1 VVPENVQIRG
11 ATMAD
16 AAGVAALVNK
26 VELAQIG
33 MAVYTPAS
41 LEQEWGDHG
50 DALGS
55 NVRIVEIDGRLA
67 GFVDMHPDPESRE
80 FYFEGYVSPNFTGRG
95 IGTHLIE
102 IAEEAAAA
110 LARRVGQPVTLTTNV
125 GSAAVAAVLER
136 RGYEPGRHDL
146 GMFLDLD
153 GRRPE
158 VTLPPGVS
166 IRPFVDG
173 RDEQLMWD
181 IMRAGFGDDW
191 DGTEDAGE
199 WLRSHQN
206 EAVYDPALWFFARAG
221 NQVIGAV
228 QARHQWR
235 AQADT
240 GWLKNLAVLPE
251 WRHRGIGR
259 AMLMH
264 AAALF
269 HDRGKKQM
277 VLGTFA
283 DNPTDAV
290 QFYLHLG
297 MRLGAESF
305 DCSRQIS
312 PPQRDRKPGPV

>member
-1 VVPENVQIRG
+1 
-11 ATMAD
+11 MAD
-16 AAGVAALVNK
+16 ANGVAALVNQ

-33 MAVYTPAS
+33 MAVYTTAS
-41 LEQEWGDHG
+41 LREEWAEHG

-55 NVRIVEIDGRLA
+55 KVRIVEIDGRLA
-67 GFVDMHPDPESRE
+67 GYLDLHPDSESRE
-80 FYFEGYVSPNFTGRG
+80 LYFEGYVSPECTGRG
-95 IGTHLIE
+95 IGTQLIE
-102 IAEEAAAA
+102 IAEGEAAA
-110 LARRVGQPVTLTTNV
+110 LAGRLRGPVTLTTNV
-125 GSAAVAAVLER
+125 GSAAVANSLGR
-136 RGYEPGRHDL
+136 RGYEPGPHDL

-158 VTLPPGVS
+158 VNIPPGIG

-181 IMRAGFGDDW
+181 IMRAGFGADW

-199 WLRSHQN
+199 WLHKHQD
-206 EAVYDPALWFFARAG
+206 ESVYDPALWFFARAG
-221 NQVIGAV
+221 DQAIGAV
-228 QARHQWR
+228 QARPQWR

-240 GWLKNLAVLPE
+240 GWLKNMAVLSE
-251 WRHRGIGR
+251 WRHKGVGR
-259 AMLMH
+259 ALLLH
-264 AAALF
+264 AGALF
-269 HDRGKKQM
+269 HDRGKKKM

-305 DCSRQIS
+305 DYSKQIT
-312 PPQRDRKPGPV
+312 PP